1 LRRKQI
7 AVLLVL
13 PTIIILVATVI
24 FPLIYSLNVSF
35 RDYDIRLRLEKYP
48 FVGLGNYAR
57 MFKDSRLFNSLVNT
71 VFMIIGELSLQF
83 TIGLGLALLFTQEF
97 KGKKTILPLIILP
110 MMVTPVVV
118 GYMGR
123 LIFETRSG
131 PINYLLN
138 TVGIESLRWH
148 TSSKTAL
155 FTVILIDTWQW
166 TPFVMIILLAG
177 LLALPQE
184 PFESAKVDGASGWQI
199 FRYLTLPL
207 LKPVIA
213 VVLIMRTL
221 DIFRVFDV
229 LYVLTMGGPGTS
241 TENINLYSYLC
252 GFRYFN
258 IGYAS
263 SIAWFLAIILSI
275 GITIF
280 FKLIKE
286 GGYELEEN

>member
-1 LRRKQI
+1 
-7 AVLLVL
+7 
-13 PTIIILVATVI
+13 
-24 FPLIYSLNVSF
+24 
-35 RDYDIRLRLEKYP
+35 
-48 FVGLGNYAR
+48 
-57 MFKDSRLFNSLVNT
+57 
-71 VFMIIGELSLQF
+71 MIIGELSLQF

-241 TENINLYSYLC
+241 TENINLYSYLV

>member
-1 LRRKQI
+1 MRRKQI